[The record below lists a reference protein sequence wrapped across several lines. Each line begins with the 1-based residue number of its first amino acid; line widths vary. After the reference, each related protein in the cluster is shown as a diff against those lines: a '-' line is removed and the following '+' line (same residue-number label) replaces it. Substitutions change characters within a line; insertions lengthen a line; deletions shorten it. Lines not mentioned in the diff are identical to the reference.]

1 MSALLV
7 ADTGSLVALL
17 DRSDLHHPWAVQCF
31 KRLSPPLMTCEA
43 VLAETM
49 HLIRN
54 LPSSRKTLALW
65 HRDGLIR
72 SAFDFQQQAPAV
84 WKLLDKYA
92 DTPMDFADA
101 CLVRMTEILPE
112 PQVWTTDSDFMVYRR
127 HGRTAIPL
135 LAPWEER

>member
-1 MSALLV
+1 MSGSLL

-17 DRSDLHHPWAVQCF
+17 DRSDLHHSWAVQCF
-31 KRLSPPLMTCEA
+31 KRFSPPLITCEA

-49 HLIRN
+49 HLLRK
-54 LPSSRKTLALW
+54 LPSSRKTLAFW

-72 SAFDFQQQAPAV
+72 SAFDFQQQATAV
-84 WKLLDKYA
+84 WKLLDKYS

-112 PQVWTTDSDFMVYRR
+112 PQVWTTDSDFLVYRR
-127 HGRTAIPL
+127 HGRSSIPL
-135 LAPWEER
+135 LAPWEES